1 MRSRVIRTL
10 LAGVA
15 AAYLAATA
23 GEAQL
28 FGGGGIVYDPANHA
42 ENILSAVRALQEVQ
56 QQIQQLQNEAAML
69 VNQARNLEG
78 LGITAAPEL
87 QAAVVRI
94 RALIDRAEG
103 IAFEIA
109 ATEEA
114 WARDYPE
121 SYAALDHDAMVAN
134 ARLQWANARSALG
147 TALAM
152 QAETVALA
160 EGDAETLARLLAES
174 SGASGN
180 LDATQATNELIGLD
194 VAQGLRTQQL
204 LAAQARAQALDQA
217 RALEA
222 AEAARVRRERFLGD
236 GSAYEPES

>member
-1 MRSRVIRTL
+1 MNMKRMLAAVGASL
-10 LAGVA
+10 LPLHVA
-15 AAYLAATA
+15 APPAHA
-23 GEAQL
+23 L
-28 FGGGGIVYDPANHA
+28 FGVGDVVYDPANHV
-42 ENILSAVRALQEVQ
+42 ENILTAARALEEIGN
-56 QQIQQLQNEAAML
+56 QIRQLQNEAAML

-78 LGITAAPEL
+78 LSVTAAPEL

-94 RALIDRAEG
+94 RSLIDRAEG

-121 SYAALDHDAMVAN
+121 SYAALGHDEMVAN
-134 ARLQWANARSALG
+134 ARLQWTNARDALG

-152 QAETVALA
+152 QAEVVTLA
-160 EGDAETLARLLAES
+160 EGDADTLARLLAES

-180 LDATQATNELIGLD
+180 LDATQATNELIGLN

-204 LAAQARAQALDQA
+204 LAAQTRAEALDRA
-217 RALEA
+217 RALEE

-236 GSAYEPES
+236 GAAYVPES